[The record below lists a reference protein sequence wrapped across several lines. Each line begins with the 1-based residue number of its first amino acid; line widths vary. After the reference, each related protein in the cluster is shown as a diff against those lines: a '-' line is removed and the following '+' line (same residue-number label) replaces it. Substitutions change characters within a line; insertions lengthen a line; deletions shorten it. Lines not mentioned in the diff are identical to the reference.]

1 MLELTLRLIL
11 GDCDLIILILV
22 MVIHYSPEAVN
33 QRCSLKSKN
42 LKNAIKFT
50 SSTCD
55 RSCFR
60 KIPECRILV
69 FCGTP
74 VNGCF
79 YIRVVNSAVSM
90 NIFKHELKPKKD
102 SYWQSFDRV
111 LTWWLDRR
119 LKNLG
124 QKKPFVPNFFFLFFF
139 WSPKNIRLVLWYF

>member
-1 MLELTLRLIL
+1 MIL
-11 GDCDLIILILV
+11 NLV
-22 MVIHYSPEAVN
+22 MVIHYSLEAVN
-33 QRCSLKSKN
+33 QTCSLKSKN
-42 LKNAIKFT
+42 LNNVIKFT

-55 RSCFR
+55 RSCFH

-102 SYWQSFDRV
+102 SYRQSFDRV
-111 LTWWLDRR
+111 LTWWMDRR

-124 QKKPFVPNFFFLFFF
+124 QKNPFLPNNFLSFFFFFLIPQKHQIGFVIVLEG
-139 WSPKNIRLVLWYF
+139 IRKRHW